1 MGLSVMGTSIAF
13 AESLGDALIAAY
25 KHSGLLE
32 QNRALLRAADED
44 VAAAAAALRPV
55 VDYSLSSNYSSITK
69 DVNSNLGLTASL
81 TLFDNGS
88 SKLRREVAQE
98 NVMSLREAL
107 RGIEQQVLLQ
117 AVAAYTNVKRDASI
131 VRLRQSN
138 LRLVEQELQATNDRF
153 EVGEITRTEVAL
165 AEARVASAQTE
176 LAVSRGNLDRSREDY
191 RQTVGTYPSSLNGT
205 MAMPSLPSSLAAALA
220 EARAHHPDMAQAQ
233 RSVNVAE
240 LNVKLAEN
248 GLKPT
253 LRGTLNGSVDQDGN
267 DSASL
272 GVTLS
277 GPIYRGGA
285 LHSSIRQAKARRDA
299 ARASLHTTRHAIE
312 ANVGIAWAQ
321 LEVARSALRATDEQI
336 NAFRVA
342 FEGVR
347 EEADL
352 GARTSLDVLNAEQDL
367 LDAEAN
373 KLSAQ
378 SDRDVA
384 VYSLLSAMGKLN
396 TKQLGLRVATYD
408 PAAYYDAVKTA
419 PLHQVSPEGKK
430 LDRVLSAIGK
440 SSN

>member
-44 VAAAAAALRPV
+44 VAAATAALRPV